1 MSENGRSPAAQLEP
15 AQPGNRLA
23 AKHLAYATFT
33 PAELDE
39 VRALEAAACW
49 SVDRMNRF
57 YKPRTAYALLNLVAQ
72 PDLWLKQ
79 SGIFVTVFHFNT
91 PFDSSRDSLDP
102 IGALFLKLCRLR
114 RILRLNT
121 LPFGDIPVMRRPS
134 SRSQSL
140 PE

>member
-57 YKPRTAYALLNLVAQ
+57 YEPRTAYALLNPLRNPTFGSSSV
-72 PDLWLKQ
+72 
-79 SGIFVTVFHFNT
+79 IFVTVFHFNT
-91 PFDSSRDSLDP
+91 LFDSSRDSLDP
-102 IGALFLKLCRLR
+102 IGALFLKLRRLR

-121 LPFGDIPVMRRPS
+121 LPFGDISVMRRPS